1 MSKGFLLDTHTLIW
15 WLGEAE
21 LLTMTSFDV
30 IADRTIDVYVSPV
43 SAMEIATKFRIG
55 KLPQAA
61 KYAGRVAEIAA
72 EEGFKPLP
80 LNAIHADL
88 AGSFV
93 SSNNDPWDR
102 LLAAQA
108 KVENLALI
116 SNDSKMEEFGINQ
129 FW

>member
-1 MSKGFLLDTHTLIW
+1 MSRGYLLDTNTVIW
-15 WLGEAE
+15 WFFGAE
-21 LLTMTSFDV
+21 LLSYHAFEA
-30 IADRTIDVYVSPV
+30 IADRSIDVYVSAV

-55 KLPQAA
+55 KLALATPLAA
-61 KYAGRVAEIAA
+61 KFAEVTA

-80 LNAIHADL
+80 LSLAHGDL

-93 SSNNDPWDR
+93 SPHQDPWDR

-108 KVENLALI
+108 KIEDLALVT
-116 SNDSKMEEFGINQ
+116 NDSKMESFGIKP